1 MTNFRSRAEQQRR
14 CTGQHQQHI
23 NTLSAHRSVPAQVFK
38 GSFLNEIRLESK
50 NVTMLVSLTST
61 VIPFIIVLF
70 IPTVTDT
77 DGIRL
82 RVRTEKRKT
91 WSQKESE
98 EWE

>member
-1 MTNFRSRAEQQRR
+1 M
-14 CTGQHQQHI
+14 
-23 NTLSAHRSVPAQVFK
+23 
-38 GSFLNEIRLESK
+38 
-50 NVTMLVSLTST
+50 TMLVSLTST
-61 VIPFIIVLF
+61 VIPFIIVLL

>member
-1 MTNFRSRAEQQRR
+1 M
-14 CTGQHQQHI
+14 
-23 NTLSAHRSVPAQVFK
+23 
-38 GSFLNEIRLESK
+38 
-50 NVTMLVSLTST
+50 TMLISLTST
-61 VIPFIIVLF
+61 VITFIVVLF

-82 RVRTEKRKT
+82 QVRTVKRKT

>member
-1 MTNFRSRAEQQRR
+1 M
-14 CTGQHQQHI
+14 
-23 NTLSAHRSVPAQVFK
+23 
-38 GSFLNEIRLESK
+38 
-50 NVTMLVSLTST
+50 TMLVSLTST
-61 VIPFIIVLF
+61 VITFIIVLF

>member
-1 MTNFRSRAEQQRR
+1 M
-14 CTGQHQQHI
+14 
-23 NTLSAHRSVPAQVFK
+23 
-38 GSFLNEIRLESK
+38 
-50 NVTMLVSLTST
+50 TMLVSLTST

-70 IPTVTDT
+70 IPTVADT